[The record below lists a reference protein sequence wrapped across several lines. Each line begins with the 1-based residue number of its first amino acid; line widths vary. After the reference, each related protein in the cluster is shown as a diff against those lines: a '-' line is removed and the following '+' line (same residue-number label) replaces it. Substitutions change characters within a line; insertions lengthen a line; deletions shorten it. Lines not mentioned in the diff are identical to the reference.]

1 MDANQHAVPL
11 DTSQIS
17 TSPKRKL
24 QECSIDLPALREKRR
39 KIVETEGVK
48 SQPSQLD
55 AMSIIHDVP
64 DLAGLFDNHLAS
76 EPIVNN
82 STHLGSEHD
91 VGSNLACEIAQDA
104 TCKLSVSSNDVDKE
118 LLEPWCAKCGRSATE
133 DMYFQRRRAIKRY
146 LKDAHIPCTWHNI
159 SAFKRNNATMSSI
172 YKSPTC
178 TNCHYPFPESP
189 LATFN
194 NSSLQRPRSAK
205 IEEYKKNKEG
215 ESDDG
220 PLRMDVFNRSMKK
233 YLADELA
240 LEAEMETRLNTI
252 NAGIQE
258 ITEAQIAMMDEA
270 ACKKS
275 KETKPA
281 EASEEVKNVF
291 MDEKFI
297 ASVNEINARIC
308 KTNTDGRSQESDS
321 LHSTLSSNSHNTSEN
336 ISFASNDESHA
347 SDIARSDSMEI
358 VEQFEIKG
366 FDSLDEFDM
375 DIDEE

>member
-1 MDANQHAVPL
+1 M
-11 DTSQIS
+11 
-17 TSPKRKL
+17 
-24 QECSIDLPALREKRR
+24 
-39 KIVETEGVK
+39 ETEGVK

-82 STHLGSEHD
+82 STNLGSEHN
-91 VGSNLACEIAQDA
+91 VGNNSTNLACEIAQDA
-104 TCKLSVSSNDVDKE
+104 TCKLSASSNDVDKE

-159 SAFKRNNATMSSI
+159 SGFKRNNATMSSI

-205 IEEYKKNKEG
+205 IEEYKKNKKDES
-215 ESDDG
+215 ESDV
-220 PLRMDVFNRSMKK
+220 PLRMDVFNRSMQK

-281 EASEEVKNVF
+281 EASEEVKNVL

-297 ASVNEINARIC
+297 ASVNEINARI
-308 KTNTDGRSQESDS
+308 QESDS
-321 LHSTLSSNSHNTSEN
+321 LHSTSILSSNDHNTSEN
-336 ISFASNDESHA
+336 ISFASNDESHT

-375 DIDEE
+375 DICEE